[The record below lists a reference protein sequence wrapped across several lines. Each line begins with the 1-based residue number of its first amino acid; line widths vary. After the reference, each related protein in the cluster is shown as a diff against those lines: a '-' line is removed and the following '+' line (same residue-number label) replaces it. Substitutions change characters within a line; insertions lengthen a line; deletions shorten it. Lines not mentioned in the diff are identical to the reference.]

1 MFSALFSKRAAAT
14 NKPAAVEPVNGAR
27 YVARQPILDV
37 RGRVHAYELLYR
49 KGTEVAFHG
58 NCELA
63 ARTVLDNTV
72 IFGLDAYTGG
82 ALAFVNCTA
91 GTLTE
96 DLVSVLPSDTAVL
109 ELLET
114 VKPTAE
120 VLDVCAK
127 LKAQGFKLALDDFVW
142 SPEMAPLVDLADY
155 IKVDFLASDAE
166 ARKDL
171 FRELKGKR
179 AVLVA
184 EKVETRQEYQ
194 VAKQEGFTLFQG
206 FYFCHPE
213 LVKNRKVPANHLCHL
228 EILRQ
233 LHSEPVDFDAL
244 ADQVRR
250 DESLTY
256 RLLRLINS
264 VGMAVREEVTSVH
277 EAMVLLGE
285 NTFRRIATL
294 AIATELN
301 SSQPPEILKMAMVRG
316 RFCELAAEPCGFIA
330 NEQYLLGMLGLLP
343 AMLGVPM
350 EELAPGLPLRK
361 EIREA
366 LEGKANREGS
376 LLQWLKLHERGNW
389 IACEE
394 IVEQIGVKQEE
405 INTCYAEAVQWT
417 EKQFQLCD

>member
-1 MFSALFSKRAAAT
+1 MFSALFSKRAA
-14 NKPAAVEPVNGAR
+14 NPKQPVAAEPVNGAR
-27 YVARQPILDV
+27 YVARQPILDA

-58 NCELA
+58 NRELA

-72 IFGLDAYTGG
+72 IFGLEAYTGS
-82 ALAFVNCTA
+82 ALAFINCTA
-91 GTLTE
+91 ETLTE
-96 DLVSVLPSDTAVL
+96 DLVSVLPSGTAVL

-114 VKPTAE
+114 VRPTAE
-120 VLDVCAK
+120 VLEACVR
-127 LKAQGFKLALDDFVW
+127 LKAQGFKLALDDIVW
-142 SPEMAPLVDLADY
+142 SPEMVPLVELADY
-155 IKVDFLASDAE
+155 IKVDFLASDAA
-166 ARKDL
+166 ARQAL
-171 FRELKGKR
+171 LRELKGFK

-184 EKVETRQEYQ
+184 EKVETRKEYQ
-194 VAKQEGFTLFQG
+194 QAKQEGFTLFQG
-206 FYFCHPE
+206 FYFCQPE

-233 LHSEPVDFDAL
+233 LHSEPVDFEAL

-264 VGMAVREEVTSVH
+264 VGMAVREEVTSVR

-301 SSQPPEILKMAMVRG
+301 SGQPPEILKMSMLRG
-316 RFCELAAEPCGFIA
+316 RFCELGAEQCGFIA
-330 NEQYLLGMLGLLP
+330 NEQYLLGMLSLLP

-350 EELAPGLPLRK
+350 EEVAPGLPLRK

-366 LEGKANREGS
+366 LEGKVNREGS
-376 LLQWLKLHERGNW
+376 LLQWLKLYERGNW

-394 IVEQIGVKQEE
+394 IVEQLGAKPEQ
-405 INTCYAEAVQWT
+405 INACYTEAVQWT
-417 EKQFQLCD
+417 EEQFQLVN